1 MADHILGERPGWVS
15 DEMFPFESRFFTTPG
30 GHRMHYVD
38 EGSGPPI
45 VFVHGNPSWSFEF
58 RHLIGGLRS
67 EFRCIAPDHVGFGLS
82 SRSSR
87 REDYH
92 PEAHAGRLAALLEHL
107 DVRDGALFMTDWG
120 GPIGLDI
127 ARKHP
132 DRVGL
137 LVVSNT
143 WCWPVSRELHFIQFS
158 FMMRSWVGQ
167 FLIKRFNI
175 FVNKVMPMAIG
186 NKAVLSPDVMAH
198 YRNAQPAGL
207 RSACAA
213 LPGHIIGATD
223 WLQSIWDERGMFVG
237 KPALIFWGFRDIA
250 FREKELEVWKSE
262 LETFRLH
269 ELRDCGHFLAEEAPE
284 RILPALREFMAEM
297 R

>member
-1 MADHILGERPGWVS
+1 MTGFGSERPSWVS
-15 DEMFPFESRFFTTPG
+15 DEMFPFESRFFTVPG

-45 VFVHGNPSWSFEF
+45 VFVHGNPAWSFEF
-58 RHLIGGLRS
+58 RHLIDGLRS

-82 SRSSR
+82 SRSNR
-87 REDYH
+87 REDHH
-92 PEAHAGRLAALLEHL
+92 PEAHAGRLTALLEHL
-107 DVRDGALFMTDWG
+107 DVRDVTLFMTDWG
-120 GPIGLDI
+120 GPIGLDF

-132 DRVGL
+132 DRVGR

-143 WCWPVSRELHFIQFS
+143 WAWPVSRELHFIQFS

-175 FVNKVMPMAIG
+175 FVNKVMPMALG
-186 NKAVLSPDVMAH
+186 NKAVLTPDVMAH
-198 YRNAQPAGL
+198 YRNAQPTGA

-223 WLQSIWDERGMFVG
+223 WLRSIWDERGTFIA

-250 FREKELEVWKSE
+250 FRKKELEVWKSE
-262 LETFRLH
+262 LADFRLH
-269 ELRDCGHFLAEEAPE
+269 EFEDCGHFLAEEAPE
-284 RILPALREFMAEM
+284 RILPALRQFMAEAK
-297 R
+297 